1 MMASKNFPNMTP
13 EAIVRRYWRG
23 FRLVRALRW
32 VGCLAC
38 IAWLVP
44 RILHSGSMV
53 TAALVF
59 LLYLGYLYVLRL
71 ANSLRFLSL
80 NLILNRDCDPV
91 KFTEVSRLLKERLG
105 TRTSGMAGL
114 NIALGL
120 YWSGRFDEAE
130 AALTDVELKGKNPQG
145 RLLLR
150 NLDFGCRMK
159 RGDLAGARHVRQET
173 ESFVRTAKPGS
184 ATRRTGE
191 RLLDIMDAAFAEEAG
206 DWDTLRRLRNS
217 MGPENATELQRVTA
231 AFSLAKAN
239 LAQGEMENARAR
251 LTYAVDHGGTVYLAG
266 EARRLLA
273 EIDEKL

>member
-1 MMASKNFPNMTP
+1 MIGSKNFPNMTP
-13 EAIVRRYWRG
+13 KAIVCRYWRG

-32 VGCLAC
+32 VGCLVC

-44 RILHSGSMV
+44 HILYGGSMV

-91 KFTEVSRLLKERLG
+91 KFAEVSRLLEERLG

-150 NLDFGCRMK
+150 NLDFNCRME
-159 RGDLAGARHVRQET
+159 RGDLTGARHVRQET
-173 ESFVRTAKPGS
+173 EAYIRNEKPGS
-184 ATRRTGE
+184 ALRKTGE
-191 RLLDIMDAAFAEEAG
+191 RLLNIMDAAFAREEG
-206 DWDTLRRLRNS
+206 DWETFRRLYERMALGS
-217 MGPENATELQRVTA
+217 TSEFQRVTA
-231 AFSLAKAN
+231 AFALAKADMAN
-239 LAQGEMENARAR
+239 GERENARTR
-251 LTYAVDHGGTVYLAG
+251 LAYVVERGSTLYIRE

-273 EIDEKL
+273 EME

>member
-1 MMASKNFPNMTP
+1 MIGSKNFPNMTP
-13 EAIVRRYWRG
+13 KAIVCRYWRG

-32 VGCLAC
+32 VGCLVC

-44 RILHSGSMV
+44 HILYGGSMV

-105 TRTSGMAGL
+105 SRTSGMAGL
-114 NIALGL
+114 NVALGL

-130 AALTDVELKGKNPQG
+130 RALADVDIKGRNPQG

-173 ESFVRTAKPGS
+173 ETCIRNEKAGS
-184 ATRRTGE
+184 AVRKAGE
-191 RLLDIMDAAFAEEAG
+191 RLLDIMDAAFAEKAE
-206 DWDTLRRLRNS
+206 DWDALRRLYDHVAS
-217 MGPENATELQRVTA
+217 GNATELQRVA
-231 AFSLAKAN
+231 SAFALAKAD
-239 LAQGEMENARAR
+239 LAQGEKENARVR
-251 LTYAVDHGGTVYLAG
+251 LIYAADHGGTLYLAG
-266 EARRLLA
+266 EARRLLS
-273 EIDEKL
+273 EI